1 MKSLIIYLAKKY
13 VISAINDIL
22 EKYKDDVAK
31 VSQTI
36 DIWIERLNKIISQL
50 KAINDRVADGK
61 IDDDE
66 ISSSIDEI
74 EKLVKEF

>member
-1 MKSLIIYLAKKY
+1 MKALVMWLAKKY
-13 VISAINDIL
+13 VVSAINDVL
-22 EKYKDDVAK
+22 EKYKDNVAAI
-31 VSQTI
+31 SQAMNV
-36 DIWIERLNKIISQL
+36 WIERLNKIINQL